1 MNSCRI
7 ILAGVIACTALL
19 GAGNAAADPRA
30 SQTTGQEA
38 GPPTPTDVWLR
49 RLVGNYRF
57 EGLIH
62 VVARGDCAPLPPDP
76 AKQNQISEAPPEPF
90 CRSIK
95 GTGDC
100 VAVGKGPGV
109 QCVLNVFWVDMF
121 ETIMQ
126 KAEADGDSVDAS
138 PTGVFELPG
147 GVPYLNPAM
156 ALFGLNP
163 GNSQIEY
170 LLVNN
175 KGMPEGGPGS
185 VAGNRATF
193 KTRCVNEA
201 RLLAAMKPEN
211 FNNRRPDTCQRIIHF
226 DAKPDSKVV
235 LVTMDIDIN
244 EDVFTRF
251 TMTMRRQVPVE
262 KSTAPAA
269 LPSKRATR

>member
-1 MNSCRI
+1 MNCSRI
-7 ILAGVIACTALL
+7 TLTVVVGGIALL
-19 GAGNAAADPRA
+19 GSGNAAADPRA
-30 SQTTGQEA
+30 SLTTGQES
-38 GPPTPTDVWLR
+38 GPPTPMDVWLR
-49 RLVGNYRF
+49 RLVGSFRF
-57 EGLIH
+57 EGMVH

-76 AKQNQISEAPPEPF
+76 AKQGQMSEAPPEPF

-100 VAVGKGPGV
+100 VAIGKSPGV
-109 QCVLNVFWVDMF
+109 QCVLNVSWKDMF
-121 ETIMQ
+121 EMVMQ

-147 GVPYLNPAM
+147 GVPSMDPAM

-163 GNSQIEY
+163 GKSQIEY

-175 KGMPEGGPGS
+175 KGMPEGGSGS

-201 RLLAAMKPEN
+201 TLLAAMKPEN
-211 FNNRRPDTCQRIIHF
+211 FNNRMPDTCQRIIHF

-235 LVTMDIDIN
+235 LITMDIDIN

-251 TMTMRRQVPVE
+251 TMTMRRQVPDD
-262 KSTAPAA
+262 KTATPAA
-269 LPSKRATR
+269 IPSRPAAR

>member
-1 MNSCRI
+1 MNRCRN
-7 ILAGVIACTALL
+7 ILAAVIACAALI
-19 GAGNAAADPRA
+19 GTGSAAADPRA

-38 GPPTPTDVWLR
+38 GPPTPMDVWLR
-49 RLVGNYRF
+49 RLVGNFRF
-57 EGLIH
+57 EGMVH

-76 AKQNQISEAPPEPF
+76 AKQDQMSEAPPEPF

-100 VAVGKGPGV
+100 VAIGKSPGV
-109 QCVLNVFWVDMF
+109 QCVLNVSWKDMF
-121 ETIMQ
+121 EIVMQ
-126 KAEADGDSVDAS
+126 KAEADGDRVDTS

-147 GVPYLNPAM
+147 GVPYLDPAM

-163 GNSQIEY
+163 GKSQIEY

-175 KGMPEGGPGS
+175 KGMPEGGSGS

-201 RLLAAMKPEN
+201 TLLAAMKPEN
-211 FNNRRPDTCQRIIHF
+211 FNNRMPDTCQRIIHF

-235 LVTMDIDIN
+235 LITMDIDIN
-244 EDVFTRF
+244 EEVFTRF
-251 TMTMRRQVPVE
+251 TMTMRRQVPDE
-262 KSTAPAA
+262 KTATPTAIPSRPAA
-269 LPSKRATR
+269 R